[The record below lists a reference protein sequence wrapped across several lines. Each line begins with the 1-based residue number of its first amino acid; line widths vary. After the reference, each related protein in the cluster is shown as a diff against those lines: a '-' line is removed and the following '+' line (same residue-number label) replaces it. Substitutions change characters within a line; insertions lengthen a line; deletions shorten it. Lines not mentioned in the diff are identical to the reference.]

1 MKVVQGKGNGRKAN
15 DEGSEQ
21 DNRQPRPIIQIGER
35 RDRTISPPQ
44 STPTQ
49 PTPRIIT
56 NHQDELASVV
66 PFPDNAPPDIISE
79 LTRNIGAYRVDKRG
93 EKEPVEWLTL
103 YKVPAS
109 IGLTLNK
116 IQGRLRGLGRGRGG
130 NSTDIIKNPPR
141 KVAGIRTIFNC
152 CIQNGISIV
161 SQHPGVIILRQC
173 RTRFY
178 DADHRGIPEELF
190 VRSYLKTP
198 LQFLTNE
205 DAGGSE
211 RYNLPLDID
220 TKDTV
225 AELAESI
232 GVSQEVIVML
242 CVYEFLLYQPDVV
255 PRRLIDVWEKEV
267 NVFYRLLELK
277 AKGAE
282 ALCRV
287 FVIEREEEDEE
298 NE

>member
-1 MKVVQGKGNGRKAN
+1 MRIVRGSKGNGRKAN
-15 DEGSEQ
+15 DGTSKHTTG
-21 DNRQPRPIIQIGER
+21 QPVIQIGER
-35 RDRTISPPQ
+35 RDRQ
-44 STPTQ
+44 STLSSSTPPYQ
-49 PTPRIIT
+49 PSPRIIT

-66 PFPDNAPPDIISE
+66 PFPDNAPPNIITE
-79 LTRNIGAYRVDKRG
+79 LTKNIGVYRVDKRG

-109 IGLTLNK
+109 IGLTLSK
-116 IQGRLRGLGRGRGG
+116 IQGKLRGLGRGRGG
-130 NSTDIIKNPPR
+130 NSADIIKNPPR

-220 TKDTV
+220 TKDTI

-255 PRRLIDVWEKEV
+255 PRRLIDIWEKEV

-282 ALCRV
+282 ALCKI
-287 FVIEREEEDEE
+287 FVIEREEENEE